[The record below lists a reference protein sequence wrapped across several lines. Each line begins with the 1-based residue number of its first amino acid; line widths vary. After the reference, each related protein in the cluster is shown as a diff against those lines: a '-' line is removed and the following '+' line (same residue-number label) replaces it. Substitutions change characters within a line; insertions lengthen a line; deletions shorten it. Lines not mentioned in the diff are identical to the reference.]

1 MRMFAEL
8 LCVSTGDTR
17 VNRIGTGLLGSV
29 GSINLFN
36 YTFEVA
42 KSAMSLGLLARQ
54 KHLGVLW
61 ARRRLHEILWILF
74 GSMML
79 VGSRQK

>member
-1 MRMFAEL
+1 MRAFISNSFSFACFSFL
-8 LCVSTGDTR
+8 FV
-17 VNRIGTGLLGSV
+17 
-29 GSINLFN
+29 INLFN

-42 KSAMSLGLLARQ
+42 KSAMSLGLLVRQ

-79 VGSRQK
+79 IGSRQK